1 MQSRPVA
8 LSLFVIA
15 ALVAAL
21 LAPVVAP
28 ARAQDG
34 PVDTPPDGVTAVSL
48 MPPGNSGFTSVT
60 DQVAGTAGGSFGAHT
75 DDQTSIYWGLEGY
88 AGQGFLDPADAVRTE
103 TLRDGAVRVYWDEFG
118 TPAIHGDT
126 AEDVWFGTGW
136 AVAQIRLFLMDAVRR
151 QGRGTFAEL
160 VGTSGVPLDVQ
171 TRTLTYSDAEYQAII
186 DGLSA
191 DALTAVQGYVDG
203 ANEWIAEV
211 NANPDLLPVEYALL
225 STRPE
230 PLELIDIAAAGV
242 LITRSVAAEGGNEMD
257 NVRLLRDLEDAHGE
271 EEGRA
276 IFADLVWQDDPLALT
291 TVPREEG
298 TFPNSPLTDLDASLD
313 AAADFAATL
322 PLELADGPGTGAYPE
337 PTTLPAFAESGE
349 STSDGSSSDD
359 ADAVARAQAFR
370 ASEALAE
377 WAASLHGGSIGMAI
391 GPSRTADDNAMLISG
406 PQLGW
411 SYPSLLV
418 EYEVHGGGY
427 DARGASVPAL
437 PVVGI
442 GYTDSAAWALTTGYS
457 KTVDSFIETVRD
469 NPTDGGPLQYLHDGE
484 WKDADCRT
492 ETIDYRES
500 TQGLPVTPPL
510 RSVDVDVCRTV
521 HGPIVAQEDGDGER
535 LARSV
540 QYQMFGQEVD
550 TIDGVLAWNRADS
563 LEDFEA
569 AMRQVTWNEN
579 TTYAD
584 ADGHI
589 AFWHPGIHHE
599 RPAHDLRFPLP
610 GDGSADFGD
619 RIPFDDLPHAVDP
632 AQGFLVNW
640 NNKPAHGWLDGEGI
654 GPTSRPG
661 GAVQRAATPTAL
673 AASRDDHTFET
684 LQAIEM
690 ESALTDPRAEPFLP
704 LVLSAIGVAGDDPR
718 LDAVADLLA
727 GWNTRFYDPPNAPT
741 TFRGPGGQSSLE
753 DGTDGPAAT
762 IFSAVVDALVEEVLG
777 SVWGGPIADA
787 DAAAACNSGRGCPDL
802 VSRQLGVGGHR
813 YDMSPALNLVLRVLD
828 PASSG
833 LAVQHDWL
841 GDRTAEDV
849 LLAAVESAL
858 ATLEDRFGTDD
869 LSAFRR
875 TTFTTEVS
883 SLTGVTGPSSVQPY
897 LERGSYVHLATFDG
911 LPALTTER
919 AGGPERVATS
929 VAAALAAHP
938 DGTDTVV
945 LADAGTYHD
954 ALLASPL
961 AGFLDAPIVLV
972 DGMLSAVSREGIAR
986 LGATEAVIVGSL
998 VGPDVAAELQSMGLT
1013 VRRVGEGDPF
1023 AVGAAVAAEL
1033 PGAVGDDR
1041 APEAYVVTADG
1052 FADAVSVTGV
1062 AARTHRPI
1070 LFVTRDEIPQA
1081 TVDTI
1086 DALGIERVAVVGGTA
1101 VITDAVVDGLPDPVR
1116 LAGPERYTTA
1126 AAVLNHARAIDLSF
1140 DTLVLATGANFPDS
1154 LTGGPVA
1161 AALDGVVVLVNG
1173 LDPAAPGAA
1182 LGHALSQRASIQR
1195 VIGLG
1200 GTAVVSDAFLAAV
1213 GTAS

>member
-1 MQSRPVA
+1 MQSRSVHA
-8 LSLFVIA
+8 SLFLVA
-15 ALVAAL
+15 TLVAAL
-21 LAPVVAP
+21 LAPIVP
-28 ARAQDG
+28 SARAQDA
-34 PVDTPPDGVTAVSL
+34 PVDIPPQGVTAVSL

-60 DQVAGTAGGSFGAHT
+60 DQVAGSAGGSFGEHT

-171 TRTLTYSDAEYQAII
+171 TRTLTYSDEEYQAII
-186 DGLSA
+186 NGLS
-191 DALTAVQGYVDG
+191 DEALTAVQGYVDG

-230 PLELIDIAAAGV
+230 PLDLIDIAAAGV

-257 NVRLLRDLEDAHGE
+257 NVRLLRDLEAEHGE

-276 IFADLVWQDDPLALT
+276 IFADLVWQDDPLAVT

-337 PTTLPAFAESGE
+337 PSTLPAFADDTGSRSGA
-349 STSDGSSSDD
+349 SDQ
-359 ADAVARAQAFR
+359 ADAVDRARAFR
-370 ASEALAE
+370 AADALAE

-411 SYPSLLV
+411 TYPSLLV

-442 GYTDSAAWALTTGYS
+442 GYTDRVAWALTTGYS

-469 NPTDGGPLQYLHDGE
+469 NPTDGGPLQYRHDGQ

-500 TQGLPVTPPL
+500 TQGLPVTPAL
-510 RSVDVDVCRTV
+510 RSVDVEVCRTV

-550 TIDGVLAWNRADS
+550 TIDGVLAWNRAES

-599 RPAHDLRFPLP
+599 RPANDLRFPLP

-619 RIPFDDLPHAVDP
+619 RIPFDDLPHAIDP

-640 NNKPAHGWLDGEGI
+640 NNKPAHDWLDGEGI

-661 GAVQRAATPTAL
+661 GAVQRVATPIAL
-673 AASRDDHTFET
+673 AESRTDHTFET

-704 LVLSAIGVAGDDPR
+704 LVLSAIDGVDAR

-762 IFSAVVDALVEEVLG
+762 IFSAVVDALVVEVLG

-813 YDMSPALNLVLRVLD
+813 YDMSPALNLVLRALD

-833 LAVQHDWL
+833 LAVRHDWL
-841 GDRTAEDV
+841 GDRTAEEV
-849 LLAAVESAL
+849 LVAAVESAL
-858 ATLEDRFGTDD
+858 ATLEDRFGADD

-875 TTFTTEVS
+875 TTFTTEVN

-938 DGTDTVV
+938 DGSDTVV

-972 DGMLSAVSREGIAR
+972 DGTLSTVAREGIAQ
-986 LGATEAVIVGSL
+986 LGATDAVIVGSL
-998 VGPDVAAELQSMGLT
+998 VGPEVAAELESMGLS
-1013 VRRVGEGDPF
+1013 VRRVGDGDPY

-1033 PGAVGDDR
+1033 PGSVLDDG

-1052 FADAVSVTGV
+1052 FADAVSITGV

-1070 LFVTRDEIPQA
+1070 LFVTRDEIPRA
-1081 TVDTI
+1081 TADTI
-1086 DALGIERVAVVGGTA
+1086 EALGIERVAVVGGTA
-1101 VITDAVVDGLPDPVR
+1101 VIADAVMERLPSPTR

-1126 AAVLNHARAIDLSF
+1126 EAVLNHARAIGLSF

-1182 LGHALSQRASIQR
+1182 LGHALSQRASVKR

-1200 GTAVVSDAFLAAV
+1200 GTAVISDAFLAAV
-1213 GTAS
+1213 PTAS